1 MILFEIHLSICYR
14 KAGVPVC
21 VMYNV
26 TILISMIVLP
36 LTATGFMWK
45 KAVLVLGCLGKK
57 SNAKRYAIFKARLQK
72 AIDGMWSWMKNIC
85 TCMIHWFGCQNSADG
100 LGEVEIVENGVRMT
114 TQIDGVRFL
123 WKQCMFIYFP
133 KKYHL
138 RSLRSD

>member
-72 AIDGMWSWMKNIC
+72 AIDGM
-85 TCMIHWFGCQNSADG
+85 
-100 LGEVEIVENGVRMT
+100 
-114 TQIDGVRFL
+114 
-123 WKQCMFIYFP
+123 
-133 KKYHL
+133 
-138 RSLRSD
+138 